1 MKFSVKKIIFSI
13 ISIIA
18 LIFIDQFTKYL
29 AVINLKGSSPF
40 VIIKD
45 VFELHYLENTGA
57 AFGILSGQ
65 KIILV
70 IVTAIIIILLA
81 LLYFKLP
88 TDKRYTPLRIIEIFL
103 FAGAIGNMI
112 DRVLYN
118 YVIDFFY
125 FKLINFPIF
134 NVADCYVTVAVFVLF
149 ILVMFYYKDKDFDLI
164 FPSKKK
170 EAGQ

>member
-1 MKFSVKKIIFSI
+1 MKLSIKNIIFSI

-29 AVINLKGSSPF
+29 AVINLKDRSPF

-65 KIILV
+65 KISLV

-125 FKLINFPIF
+125 FKYFVHLCTSNLFNFLQTSLSKIFRIKTIERIIKLI
-134 NVADCYVTVAVFVLF
+134 AQA
-149 ILVMFYYKDKDFDLI
+149 
-164 FPSKKK
+164 
-170 EAGQ
+170 EA